1 MFAPNLENIKFAWAN
16 SSNVTT
22 RSIIPFGL
30 CKVFEGY
37 PQKFSEH
44 AIEINGNGKAKYQ
57 VFITDSMA
65 TPKYLLPKYLS
76 EGEHINLEH
85 EPMLERAADYNIKLK
100 ETTVA
105 SGDESCSVYPT
116 EIHASYADCIKE
128 ENEEMVLPLLGCM
141 VPWLSDKN
149 PCQGPLLRLPRHD
162 ELFKILK
169 KICQVG
175 WAGYQYASASC
186 LPPCTTL
193 TAIPR
198 NKNLFTVFHL
208 SRKNHIYINGLKI
221 IPIKA
226 LKYCHF

>member
-1 MFAPNLENIKFAWAN
+1 MDTMFAPNLENIKFEWAKE
-16 SSNVTT
+16 SNVTT

-37 PQKFSEH
+37 PQKFFEH
-44 AIEINGNGKAKYQ
+44 AIEIHGNGKDKEIYH

-76 EGEHINLEH
+76 EGEHIYMET
-85 EPMLERAADYNIKLK
+85 EPMLEKEADYNIKLK

-105 SGDESCSVYPT
+105 SGDESCSIYPT
-116 EIHASYADCIKE
+116 EIHAGYAECIQE
-128 ENEEMVLPLLGCM
+128 ENEEMVMPLLGCM

-149 PCQGPLLRLPRHD
+149 PCQGQLVKLPRHD
-162 ELFKILK
+162 ELLKILK
-169 KICQVG
+169 KIHQVG
-175 WAGYQYASASC
+175 WAGYQYDSDSC

-198 NKNLFTVFHL
+198 D
-208 SRKNHIYINGLKI
+208 
-221 IPIKA
+221 
-226 LKYCHF
+226 